1 LRGER
6 NQEENQINN
15 LNDNISILNL
25 VPLAH
30 REVQVGVFS
39 KVSLALMIF
48 GVSIFLSMT
57 GILPTTLSFVG
68 AILLYVFT
76 DIFLEQVKYQ

>member
-1 LRGER
+1 
-6 NQEENQINN
+6 
-15 LNDNISILNL
+15 
-25 VPLAH
+25 
-30 REVQVGVFS
+30 
-39 KVSLALMIF
+39 VSLALMIF

-76 DIFLEQVKYQ
+76 GILPVREIYQ